1 MAGWIKLSRDIT
13 EHWIWQDEFRAKWWV
28 DLLLM
33 ASWEDKKVMH
43 DTHVFTLK
51 KGQIIASVSHLAK
64 KWNKSAPTI
73 IKFLK
78 LLESDNMITRETLYR
93 QTSIITIC
101 NYERYQASDDTQVY
115 TIIDTSVDTIV
126 DTKLDTIVY
135 TNKEN
140 KEIKNNINYNNNN
153 AREEKKLGEKVET
166 NKPLYAEEEKV
177 NPQTYF
183 DEAKNS
189 PIWKEQVAMRYE
201 ITKNEVPEYLDKF
214 KQECLCKETTHF
226 SMNDFKSHFCN
237 WLRIQIKE
245 KKETSKKTKQTNP
258 NQGMPIGMR
267 GQVKGKD
274 FTEDWSQAEQTTK
287 KIYTEDWNI

>member
-1 MAGWIKLSRDIT
+1 MKYSIQINQIKAVEWDLTMSETIVFSWLYELPSWADKYENNGISYYHASRKLAIQELPLVSDKDNTFYSIYKNLQEKNLVDYKKIDNKDYIAIT
-13 EHWIWQDEFRAKWWV
+13 EKGKEWYFS
-28 DLLLM
+28 DLNQTLG
-33 ASWEDKKVMH
+33 KKSEPLKNIQKNS
-43 DTHVFTLK
+43 DLNQTH
-51 KGQIIASVSHLAK
+51 H
-64 KWNKSAPTI
+64 N
-73 IKFLK
+73 
-78 LLESDNMITRETLYR
+78 
-93 QTSIITIC
+93 
-101 NYERYQASDDTQVY
+101 
-115 TIIDTSVDTIV
+115 
-126 DTKLDTIVY
+126 
-135 TNKEN
+135 TN
-140 KEIKNNINYNNNN
+140 NNNNYNNNN
-153 AREEKKLGEKVET
+153 AREEKNLGEKVET
-166 NKPLYAEEEKV
+166 DKPLYAEEENP

-214 KQECLCKETTHF
+214 QQECLCKETTHL

-274 FTEDWSQAEQTTK
+274 FTEDWSQAEQATK